1 MNFDHILHYL
11 PTELSNWLFVMNTLL
26 QYSVLIVSEIA
37 RDSLQR
43 TGKYNVIAGIVS
55 PVSDGYK
62 KKVSLFVI

>member
-1 MNFDHILHYL
+1 MNFDRILHYRYL
-11 PTELSNWLFVMNTLL
+11 LINTIV
-26 QYSVLIVSEIA
+26 QSSVLIVSEIA

-62 KKVSLFVI
+62 KKVCLFVL

>member
-11 PTELSNWLFVMNTLL
+11 LTELSNWS
-26 QYSVLIVSEIA
+26 SVLIVSEIA

-62 KKVSLFVI
+62 KKVCLFVL